1 MIQVAQP
8 NSRARRYIMKE
19 KITQVVA
26 AVVLGIIFSSGVA
39 LIESNA
45 NSFANDENNMQIQP
59 VDRLNV
65 DPPYPPPPPPP
76 PPGGGLTE

>member
-1 MIQVAQP
+1 
-8 NSRARRYIMKE
+8 MKG

-26 AVVLGIIFSSGVA
+26 AVAVGFIFSSGVA

-45 NSFANDENNMQIQP
+45 NSFANNENNMQIQP

-65 DPPYPPPPPPP
+65 EPDITPPPPPP

>member
-1 MIQVAQP
+1 
-8 NSRARRYIMKE
+8 MKE

-26 AVVLGIIFSSGVA
+26 AVVLGIIFSSGIA

-59 VDRLNV
+59 VDRLNA
-65 DPPYPPPPPPP
+65 DPIFPPPPPPP

>member
-1 MIQVAQP
+1 
-8 NSRARRYIMKE
+8 MKE

-26 AVVLGIIFSSGVA
+26 AVVLGFILSSGVA

-59 VDRLNV
+59 VEKLNA
-65 DPPYPPPPPPP
+65 DPPYPPPP